1 MIKLNSEQ
9 LKLLAQF
16 ISNLGLVFV
25 VGVITPLFS
34 GSKDVNIFYIST
46 NLLLA
51 TICLITSILVLTK
64 VRK

>member
-1 MIKLNSEQ
+1 MIKLNNEQ

-16 ISNLGLVFV
+16 ISNLALVFV

-34 GSKDVNIFYIST
+34 GDKDVNIFYIST

-51 TICLITSILVLTK
+51 AICLITSIIVLTK
-64 VRK
+64 VKK